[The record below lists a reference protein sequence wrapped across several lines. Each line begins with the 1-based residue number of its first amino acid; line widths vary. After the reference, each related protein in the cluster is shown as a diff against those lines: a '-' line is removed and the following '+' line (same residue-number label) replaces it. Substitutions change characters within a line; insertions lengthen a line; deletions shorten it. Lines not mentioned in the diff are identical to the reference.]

1 MDRKKKIT
9 PITNADYQAV
19 INNSVQGAGSRLVGS
34 AAEQKKMFVR
44 PIANTDGSPN
54 VMDYIKRLV
63 TELAEVIAEGDLAV
77 DELAGVVDNA
87 TKELETKLTMTN
99 KPNKLYGTDKY
110 GRSTVYELDEVGDIV
125 GVDLGFEIVR
135 ELPEVGATNVL
146 YFIPI
151 DDAEDDNLFE
161 EWVWLNKGTE
171 EEPNFGWERIGSKK
185 VTIDHSE
192 YVKFTDYATTS
203 KAGVSKFLST
213 RGIGINANGEAYIE
227 RADKS
232 LIEGKSNPYR
242 PIVPA
247 NQDLAWKVSATT
259 NTEEWTD
266 EDKAKA
272 CETIGAVKKVAN
284 TGSMNVVYGEEHSGK
299 GSKMFTLAS
308 GGTGADTIPMR
319 NANGQFDVRDP
330 QGDLNVVNKRFA
342 EANFVAIPNT
352 TAYGSY
358 VIQYVVT
365 ENGKVGVIGEPIKVQ
380 GSAGANTIPLRGVGG
395 VVKVG
400 DAVDD
405 TDAPNLGQVK
415 NGFVAKPTNIEE
427 KSAACKAIGAV
438 QSLGAGGSFV
448 YGADIYGDTII
459 QFSTYALEDRLA
471 QRDGDGVLHGNAPTT
486 DTGLVNKRFAEANFV
501 AIPNTT
507 AYGSYVIQYVVTE
520 NGKVGVIGEPIKVQ
534 GSAGAN
540 TIPLRGVGGVV
551 KVGDAVDDTDAP
563 NLGQVKNGFVAKPT
577 NIEEKSAACKAIGA
591 VQSLGA
597 GGSFVY
603 GADIYGDT
611 IIQFSTYALEDRLA
625 QRDGDGVLHGN
636 APTTD
641 TGLVNKQY
649 AEANFAPRISNVQG
663 ALRMWVSNGV
673 AGYWADTQS
682 NAASAAPNRYAMYL
696 PETDGDS
703 AVSGYML
710 TNIPTRPY
718 QSANKKYVDDAIAN
732 ISVSGG
738 GGGGTKL
745 YLHKIYCTFTNGDET
760 VGGYLSIINAYSGA
774 YNEYTL
780 LANTLLIHNGHLPL
794 ALKYYYY
801 DADGVLYGDVP
812 LGYLVYDDEI
822 YFGTFNGD
830 GIYYIKV
837 SSISENPGEIIE
849 L

>member
-486 DTGLVNKRFAEANFV
+486 DTGLVNK
-501 AIPNTT
+501 
-507 AYGSYVIQYVVTE
+507 
-520 NGKVGVIGEPIKVQ
+520 
-534 GSAGAN
+534 
-540 TIPLRGVGGVV
+540 
-551 KVGDAVDDTDAP
+551 
-563 NLGQVKNGFVAKPT
+563 
-577 NIEEKSAACKAIGA
+577 
-591 VQSLGA
+591 
-597 GGSFVY
+597 
-603 GADIYGDT
+603 
-611 IIQFSTYALEDRLA
+611 
-625 QRDGDGVLHGN
+625 
-636 APTTD
+636 
-641 TGLVNKQY
+641 QY